1 MPRKLQASFVVLAC
15 LVASLLAIP
24 AAAQKPTDDPTDE
37 PPSDEQSPAAL
48 PTAPPPQ
55 PPTAQPPQPP
65 ASSATDVKEE
75 AAVPGPW
82 HIDVNGYFRAPMA
95 LGISSRP
102 GPDNP
107 TGPSSTQVSYG
118 PNRTVDAN
126 YYSFAYTRL
135 QEQDWAEV
143 FVHARKKHVDAAVGW
158 MGYWFQ
164 SVGFRNYDAAW
175 APGLAYV
182 ALDTDF
188 EVADIKPNIKF
199 TAGAWWPSF
208 GYFEKYDTYTL
219 GRFRQLGG
227 QLQLTVPFTPDLM
240 VTPTMGLGTS
250 RDGSFNPGAP
260 AFYGAITAVDLIF
273 YANVKISYAKYADLG
288 FHFNTEWT
296 ADPNLTQ
303 QSMPGDKSFAAAQQA
318 HLSVAG
324 VEANLRAPYWGH
336 LWISPSIL
344 SVRNGW
350 ALANAGTEVMHSLSA
365 AGVATN
371 YMAYT
376 GSPTDSTGSGS
387 MFNLGFLYENTLS
400 GLQGHAPGNVPEV
413 TVSFFGLLADA
424 KLNLPTATTTL
435 TQNTIKQFKYGAD
448 ATLQAATWF
457 ALMLRYDAVNYNIGS
472 PGYVFAAITPRVVFS
487 SHFLSSERIYLQYSR
502 YVYGDRMVL
511 AGTWPWN
518 APLVAGSNV
527 LQQGPYAGMT
537 PDQNVVKLQAEIAF

>member
-1 MPRKLQASFVVLAC
+1 MRRKLQASFVLLAC
-15 LVASLLAIP
+15 LVAIP
-24 AAAQKPTDDPTDE
+24 AAAEEPTGEPTSEE
-37 PPSDEQSPAAL
+37 PVPPPAP
-48 PTAPPPQ
+48 PTAPPPA
-55 PPTAQPPQPP
+55 PPMAQPPQPP
-65 ASSATDVKEE
+65 AATAVEP
-75 AAVPGPW
+75 APVPGPW
-82 HIDVNGYFRAPMA
+82 HVDVNGYFRAPMA

-102 GPDNP
+102 GPDNL

-182 ALDTDF
+182 ALDTDLG
-188 EVADIKPNIKF
+188 DGDLKPNITF

-227 QLQLTVPFTPDLM
+227 QLKATVPFSPDW
-240 VTPTMGLGTS
+240 TFTGTGGFGTG

-260 AFYGAITAVDLIF
+260 AFYGAITGIDLLA
-273 YANVKISYAKYADLG
+273 YLNLKVNYAKYGDLA
-288 FHFNTEWT
+288 FHINTEWT

-303 QSMPGDKSFAAAQQA
+303 QGTMGDKSYAAAQQA
-318 HLSVAG
+318 HLSVVG
-324 VEANLRAPYWGH
+324 FEANVRAPSWGH
-336 LWISPSIL
+336 LWISPSFL

-365 AGVATN
+365 AGIATN

-376 GSPTDSTGSGS
+376 GSPPDSTGSGS

-400 GLQGHAPGNVPEV
+400 GIQGNAPGGVPEV
-413 TVSFFGLLADA
+413 TVSVFGLLADS
-424 KLNLPTATTTL
+424 KLNLPAASTL
-435 TQNTIKQFKYGAD
+435 HQYPILAQSEIKQFKYGAD
-448 ATLQAATWF
+448 VTLQAATWF
-457 ALMLRYDAVNYNIGS
+457 AFMLRYDAVNYALGN
-472 PGYVFAAITPRVVFS
+472 PGYVFAAFTPRVIFS

-502 YVYGDRMVL
+502 YFYGDNMNL
-511 AGTWPWN
+511 NQQWPWT
-518 APLVAGSNV
+518 APLVAGANV
-527 LQQGPYAGMT
+527 LQQGPYSGMT

>member
-1 MPRKLQASFVVLAC
+1 MTRKFQASFVLLAC
-15 LVASLLAIP
+15 LVAIP
-24 AAAQKPTDDPTDE
+24 ASAEPSTADPAGEPTTDE
-37 PPSDEQSPAAL
+37 REPPPAS

-65 ASSATDVKEE
+65 AATQVEP
-75 AAVPGPW
+75 APVPGPW
-82 HIDVNGYFRAPMA
+82 HVDVNGYFRAPMA

-102 GPDNP
+102 GPDNI

-143 FVHARKKHVDAAVGW
+143 FIHARKKHVDAGVGW

-182 ALDTDF
+182 ALDSDF
-188 EVADIKPNIKF
+188 EMGDLKPNIKF

-227 QLQLTVPFTPDLM
+227 QLQATVPFNPDWTAV
-240 VTPTMGLGTS
+240 VTAGFGTS
-250 RDGSFNPGAP
+250 RDGSFNTGAP
-260 AFYGAITAVDLIF
+260 AFYGAITGVDLIA
-273 YANVKISYAKYADLG
+273 YANLKISHAKYGNLG
-288 FHFNTEWT
+288 LHFNTDWT

-303 QSMPGDKSFAAAQQA
+303 QSTPGDKSFAAAQQA

-324 VEANLRAPYWGH
+324 LEANLRLPYLGH

-350 ALANAGTEVMHSLSA
+350 ALASAGTEVMHSLSA
-365 AGVATN
+365 AGVAAN

-376 GSPTDSTGSGS
+376 GSPSDSTGSGS
-387 MFNLGFLYENTLS
+387 MFNFGFLYENTLS
-400 GLQGHAPGNVPEV
+400 GIQGNAPGGLPEV
-413 TVSFFGLLADA
+413 TFSLFGLLADA
-424 KLNLPTATTTL
+424 TRNLPAATTL
-435 TQNTIKQFKYGAD
+435 TQSSLKQFKYGAD
-448 ATLQAATWF
+448 VTLQSLSWLAF
-457 ALMLRYDAVNYNIGS
+457 MLRYDAVNYDLDQ
-472 PGYVFAAITPRVVFS
+472 PGYVFLSVTPRVIFS

-502 YVYGDRMVL
+502 YKYGDKMVL
-511 AGTWPWN
+511 AGTWPLT
-518 APLVAGSNV
+518 AGGGPLVAGSTV